1 MTTPPNKEAQEWY
14 YLSEDGLT
22 IYDREVFCHGDGPIF
37 EDDSLCVFE
46 NKGRAKKVLELLN
59 SHSTES
65 AERERLIERL
75 EVEIADR
82 EKLLLSHIVEPDIAI
97 PDDHLMDL
105 YKDLLHHLRGN
116 END

>member
-1 MTTPPNKEAQEWY
+1 MNTPPNKEAQERY

-65 AERERLIERL
+65 AERKRLIEEL
-75 EVEIADR
+75 ETFCEQSLPAWV
-82 EKLLLSHIVEPDIAI
+82 S
-97 PDDHLMDL
+97 PDDKEGFVGGVRYAAMIVSD
-105 YKDLLHHLRGN
+105 HLRGN
-116 END
+116 ENE